1 MTRLDLPVQDKE
13 EEGHDSIFV
22 VVVDP
27 DVEHAAVLYAH
38 LCKDFLKD
46 VIIGIWI
53 IQEPG
58 SGRRM

>member
-1 MTRLDLPVQDKE
+1 
-13 EEGHDSIFV
+13 
-22 VVVDP
+22 
-27 DVEHAAVLYAH
+27 VLYAH